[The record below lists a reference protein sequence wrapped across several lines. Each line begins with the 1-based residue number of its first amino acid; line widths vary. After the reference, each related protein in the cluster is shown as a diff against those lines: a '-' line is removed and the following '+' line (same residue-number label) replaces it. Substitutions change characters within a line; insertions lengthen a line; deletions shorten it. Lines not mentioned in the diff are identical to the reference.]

1 MIIHLFHTKINVG
14 EKKAPGAFF
23 LKKGVFK
30 EKTGILIVLRGFW
43 GKIRKELNNEYRITN
58 IE

>member
-1 MIIHLFHTKINVG
+1 MWEKKRLQR
-14 EKKAPGAFF
+14 KKAPGAFF

-30 EKTGILIVLRGFW
+30 EKTGILIVLRGFL
-43 GKIRKELNNEYRITN
+43 GRIRKELNNEYRITN